1 MQIRYVLVYY
11 RYFAKT
17 TNSWNWKTR
26 EAIDKYCEKFEKDM
40 LNLFDRCYRKEDP
53 KMMHVRR

>member
-1 MQIRYVLVYY
+1 MY
-11 RYFAKT
+11 RVNDISIDT
-17 TNSWNWKTR
+17 LTKTR

-53 KMMHVRR
+53 KMMHVRYCTSFLHL